1 MRTELELEDLAAVS
15 ARLHQGEPEARVL
28 HELNIDPLAWPAA
41 RDDWLARIARR
52 AEAGN
57 LALAQRYVSLYAAAT
72 TAREA
77 RPNAGPTTRQ
87 ALSTAAS
94 QSKQGQ
100 LGGDRVV
107 ERGLLGAPAS
117 LAPAPPPA
125 PEPTLSLYEYAM
137 LRAEIAYTSSDEARV
152 WNKYGLS
159 NLAQQETELAAWERK
174 IQRSPEISREYR
186 GLYTDAQR
194 HWSRLSRK

>member
-28 HELNIDPLAWPAA
+28 HELNIDPVAWPAA

-72 TAREA
+72 TALKA

-94 QSKQGQ
+94 RSKQGQ
-100 LGGDRVV
+100 PGGDRVV
-107 ERGLLGAPAS
+107 ERGLLGSPAS

-137 LRAEIAYTSSDEARV
+137 LRAEIAYPSSDEARV

-159 NLAQQETELAAWERK
+159 TLAQQETELAAWERK

-186 GLYTDAQR
+186 GLYADAQR